1 MLWTF
6 QRVFLGNLKEKWSS
20 LKDLTFRE
28 YAMLVPLSLIV
39 IFLGV
44 YPAPML
50 NLMNASVNAMVKF
63 MAHAQTIYSQFASF

>member
-1 MLWTF
+1 MGFTQGPYF
-6 QRVFLGNLKEKWSS
+6 QRVCN
-20 LKDLTFRE
+20 
-28 YAMLVPLSLIV
+28 ACPLSVIV

-44 YPAPML
+44 YPAAML